1 MEQPK
6 FDRDRTLLIATLLC
20 AAIGVGLYATV
31 YLTMAIYGP
40 LNTDGLLLAR
50 IALFVAAGTLSLALV
65 LALTARKAASPDAAL
80 SGAGWLLVFCG
91 ISMLF
96 PAWGASIAPTS
107 APGATGFGGFAGALF
122 FLLAGGLLMRAE
134 RGAREES
141 KES

>member
-1 MEQPK
+1 MDQPRS
-6 FDRDRTLLIATLLC
+6 DRNQMLLIATLLC

-65 LALTARKAASPDAAL
+65 LALTARRAAPPGAAL
-80 SGAGWLLVFCG
+80 SGAGWLLAFCG

-96 PAWGASIAPTS
+96 PAWGASIAATS

-122 FLLAGGLLMRAE
+122 FLLAGGLVMQAE
-134 RGAREES
+134 HGAREES
-141 KES
+141 THS